1 MLNPSLLTVDILS
14 SSEDTIIPGNT
25 KELKVIVVNHSPEDL
40 KTVKVYLHKVPEG
53 ISDWFRIIYEQNGY
67 EIQRSY
73 EQFNLA
79 SGQSNTVVFRWTIPN
94 NALSGN
100 YEYELII
107 DSDELQNPKVYPQK
121 LNIGYQKSAKQLP
134 QEPTF
139 YLELPGK
146 SSNNGQRSLTNSFE
160 PLKIDFSLPFTQI
173 LITVDNRT
181 SRVDDFRIECDDLS
195 KQWFTV
201 KYPYGESKLHLN
213 PIEKGEITFELHPPS
228 NADGGF
234 YAPTIRLKSTNNPNL
249 FIADILYFEI
259 PLKQKIEFNLE
270 PPVHTIQ
277 SQPVT
282 YLIKLEN
289 QANIPR
295 KISLSV
301 EEQNPDPNPKKR
313 LFAYS
318 LSKSQV
324 ELDKEETQKVELEIT
339 PINQWK
345 RPLFKNKEK
354 DFIVKLNNLDS
365 YSLAVNELP
374 GKIFWSPRPW
384 WQFWLWIL
392 LLLLLLLGGSWLIYQ
407 LIRYADFKPPKDP
420 PQVSVSSFYQLYNYT
435 DTIFLDFQVENL
447 PYRPENTVI
456 SIFLGD
462 KEIRKLELK
471 ELLQESKIDGKTKQ
485 YAESCVYNQPPFYEL
500 SCVNIDTGI
509 SQPGNYEFSL
519 QVSTKDGKKKL
530 EKQSL
535 NIEIKEPPKPQIE
548 DLRLSSPQLKP
559 EETFNLNFAVVNY
572 QRLAEINIIGQP
584 VAGIQNNSTETIETT
599 LDKNAI
605 TQICA
610 NQNGTN
616 RCIFNNPFRF
626 STPGTYQFTVTA
638 KSSYDQHNQTP
649 ITLTS
654 NPVIV
659 GDQLQIV
666 YFKANNQTS
675 NIEIEYGQT
684 IELEWYVV
692 GNNVKVDMEY
702 LEPNLPP
709 KGKAKLNVYPE
720 NSFNITLKATDSV
733 FGTSIEKTLFI
744 KVNKPTFDSNS
755 DTSEK
760 LPNEV
765 IEVPDLLRGN

>member
-40 KTVKVYLHKVPEG
+40 KIVKVYLHKVPQG

-67 EIQRSY
+67 EIQRNY

-79 SGQSNTVVFRWTIPN
+79 SGQSNTVAFRWTIPN

-121 LNIGYQKSAKQLP
+121 LNIGYQKSEKQLP

-146 SSNNGQRSLTNSFE
+146 SSNSGMRSLTNSFQ
-160 PLKIDFSLPFTQI
+160 PLNIDFSLPFTQI

-181 SRVDDFRIECDDLS
+181 SRVDDFRIECEDIS

-201 KYPYGESKLHLN
+201 KYPYGEDKLHLN

-228 NADGGF
+228 NADGGL
-234 YAPTIRLKSTNNPNL
+234 YSPTIKLKSTNNPTL
-249 FIADILYFEI
+249 FIADILYFQI
-259 PLKQKIEFNLE
+259 PLKEKINLNLE
-270 PPVHTIQ
+270 PPVHTIKNE
-277 SQPVT
+277 SVI

-289 QANIPR
+289 QANITR

-301 EEQNPDPNPKKR
+301 QEQNPDIKNK
-313 LFAYS
+313 LFDYN

-324 ELDKEETQKVELEIT
+324 ELEKEETQKVELEVT
-339 PINQWK
+339 PIKKWK
-345 RPLFKNKEK
+345 RPLFKNKERE
-354 DFIVKLNNLDS
+354 FIVKLNNLDP
-365 YSLAVNELP
+365 YPLAINEIS
-374 GKIFWSPRPW
+374 GKTFWSPRPW
-384 WQFWLWIL
+384 WQFWFWIL
-392 LLLLLLLGGSWLIYQ
+392 LLLLLLLGGIWLIYQ

-420 PQVSVSSFYQLYNYT
+420 PQVSLSSFYNLYNYT

-447 PYRPENTVI
+447 PYRPENTAI

-471 ELLQESKIDGKTKQ
+471 ELLEESKIDSKTKQ
-485 YAESCVYNQPPFYEL
+485 YSEGCVYNKSPFYEL
-500 SCVNIDTGI
+500 SCININTGI

-530 EKQSL
+530 EKQST

-548 DLRLSSPQLKP
+548 ELRLSSVQVKP
-559 EETFNLNFAVVNY
+559 KDTFSLDFQVVNY
-572 QRLAEINIIGQP
+572 QRLAEIKIIGEP
-584 VAGIQNNSTETIETT
+584 VAGIKNNSTETTEIT
-599 LDKNAI
+599 LDKDTI
-605 TQICA
+605 TKNCL
-610 NQNGTN
+610 NQNGAN
-616 RCIFNNPFRF
+616 RCIFSNPFTF
-626 STPGTYQFTVTA
+626 SNPGTYQFTVTA
-638 KSSYDQHNQTP
+638 KSAYEKHNETP
-649 ITLTS
+649 ITVTS
-654 NPVIV
+654 NPLIL
-659 GDQLQIV
+659 GDELQIV
-666 YFKANNQTS
+666 YFKANDKTS
-675 NIEIEYGQT
+675 NIEVQYKET
-684 IELEWYVV
+684 IDLDWYVT
-692 GNNVKVDMEY
+692 GNNVKVDIEY
-702 LEPNLPP
+702 LEPNLLP
-709 KGKAKLNVYPE
+709 KGKAKLNVYPD
-720 NSFNITLKATDSV
+720 NSFEITLKATDSV
-733 FGTSIEKTLFI
+733 FGTSVEKKLFI
-744 KVNKPTFDSNS
+744 KVNKPTSDNSS
-755 DTSEK
+755 DTSEQ